1 MMRVI
6 TGSARGRRLETLPG
20 EDVTRPTTESVKEAL
35 FSMIQFDIEGRR
47 VLDLFAGSGQLGIEA
62 LSRGARSCTFVE
74 NNRGAKQ
81 VVERNLAHCR
91 LEEQANVVFSDAV
104 SFLNRSGTYD
114 LVLLDP
120 PYGKGI
126 LQRVLAALVPRLSD
140 DAMVVCESG
149 RQNQDRPVSSRKGLG
164 RMKTA
169 ICPGSFDP
177 VTLGHLDI
185 IERAAGLFDQ
195 VTVLVMQNS
204 AKQDGLFTVEER
216 CRLIRRCLHA
226 ENIQIDTYDGLL
238 VDYAKQTGAAAVVKG
253 LRALSDFEYEFQ
265 QALTNK
271 SLCPQLETV
280 FLTAKG
286 ENMFLSSSMV
296 KEVCRLDGD
305 ISALCPK
312 KF

>member
-126 LQRVLAALVPRLSD
+126 LQRVLPRLSD

-149 RQNQDRPVSSRKGLG
+149 RDEELPAQV
-164 RMKTA
+164 
-169 ICPGSFDP
+169 GSF
-177 VTLGHLDI
+177 VLDR
-185 IERAAGLFDQ
+185 ERRHGKTKIALYLRGKDL
-195 VTVLVMQNS
+195 
-204 AKQDGLFTVEER
+204 
-216 CRLIRRCLHA
+216 A
-226 ENIQIDTYDGLL
+226 E
-238 VDYAKQTGAAAVVKG
+238 
-253 LRALSDFEYEFQ
+253 
-265 QALTNK
+265 
-271 SLCPQLETV
+271 
-280 FLTAKG
+280 
-286 ENMFLSSSMV
+286 
-296 KEVCRLDGD
+296 
-305 ISALCPK
+305 
-312 KF
+312 

>member
-74 NNRGAKQ
+74 NNRAAKQ
-81 VVERNLAHCR
+81 VVERNLTHCR

-126 LQRVLAALVPRLSD
+126 LQRVLPVLVPRLSD

-149 RQNQDRPVSSRKGLG
+149 RDEELPAQV
-164 RMKTA
+164 
-169 ICPGSFDP
+169 GSF
-177 VTLGHLDI
+177 VLDR
-185 IERAAGLFDQ
+185 ERHHGKTKIALYLRGKDL
-195 VTVLVMQNS
+195 
-204 AKQDGLFTVEER
+204 
-216 CRLIRRCLHA
+216 A
-226 ENIQIDTYDGLL
+226 E
-238 VDYAKQTGAAAVVKG
+238 
-253 LRALSDFEYEFQ
+253 
-265 QALTNK
+265 
-271 SLCPQLETV
+271 
-280 FLTAKG
+280 
-286 ENMFLSSSMV
+286 
-296 KEVCRLDGD
+296 
-305 ISALCPK
+305 
-312 KF
+312 